1 MSAPAPNIEPV
12 KAEEK
17 IFPYIP
23 TPGRRRE
30 DGQASPTPQ
39 HTASVAEG
47 YLVLSGAF
55 HPGDTRLASRLPLA
69 IRLGTRNTATLVIYS
84 VQSRKRKIST
94 AIGK

>member
-1 MSAPAPNIEPV
+1 M
-12 KAEEK
+12 
-17 IFPYIP
+17 
-23 TPGRRRE
+23 E

-69 IRLGTRNTATLVIYS
+69 IRSGTETL
-84 VQSRKRKIST
+84 QPL
-94 AIGK
+94 